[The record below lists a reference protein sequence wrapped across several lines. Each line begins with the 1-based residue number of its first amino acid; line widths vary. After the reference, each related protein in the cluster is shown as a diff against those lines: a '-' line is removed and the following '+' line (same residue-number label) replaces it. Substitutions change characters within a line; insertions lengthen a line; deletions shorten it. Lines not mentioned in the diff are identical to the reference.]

1 MLWFCNCTV
10 FSIEAM
16 EHQVG
21 VNSDNGE
28 ALRFLWLEDGN
39 SDEKLDTYQILVHIF
54 GGKNSPS
61 YVN

>member
-1 MLWFCNCTV
+1 
-10 FSIEAM
+10 M

-21 VNSDNGE
+21 VNSDNGD

-39 SDEKLDTYQILVHIF
+39 SDEKLDTYQILLHIF

>member
-1 MLWFCNCTV
+1 
-10 FSIEAM
+10 M